1 MATRLILIV
10 ALSIAST
17 AALAMGP
24 PTTSSRSSPP
34 SSYEKGAK
42 AAKSGEYAAA
52 LKQLEKAVGENSRDA
67 NAWNYMGYS
76 YRKLKQFDQALFT
89 YQKALAI
96 DPEHHGANEYL
107 GELYLETG
115 QLEKAKERLKVLDS
129 ACFFGCRE
137 YDSLKSAIAAYKAKH
152 K

>member
-1 MATRLILIV
+1 MNTISSLIV
-10 ALSIAST
+10 ALSIASSS
-17 AALAMGP
+17 ALAMGP
-24 PTTSSRSSPP
+24 SSSPSP
-34 SSYEKGAK
+34 DRPPGNYEMGAK
-42 AAKSGEYAAA
+42 AAKAGEYAAA
-52 LKQLEKAVGENSRDA
+52 LKRLEKAVIENSRDA

-76 YRKLKQFDQALFT
+76 YRKLKQFDQALVA

-115 QLEKAKERLKVLDS
+115 KLAQAKERLKVLDS

-137 YDSLKSAIAAYKAKH
+137 YDTLKSAIAAYEAKNR
-152 K
+152 